1 MHGGELIREARKR
14 AGLTQRE
21 LAELLATT
29 QPVVAR
35 WENGKTSPSFERVVQ
50 AIRACG
56 LDLGVRIVTSDD
68 DHAAHILENLRVPAA
83 ERLRRMV
90 EGQAAVAAL
99 AAKVRAQS
107 DVV

>member
-56 LDLGVRIVTSDD
+56 LDLGVRIVTPDD
-68 DHAAHILENLRVPAA
+68 QHAVLIDDNLRRTPSQ
-83 ERLRRMV
+83 RLDR
-90 EGQAAVAAL
+90 L
-99 AAKVRAQS
+99 AQS
-107 DVV
+107 HASLASLVAEARVRSHAV